1 MSSRVLLWM
10 AVSCV
15 ALSVCAANE
24 EAETC
29 RPVAR
34 FVEAP
39 WWTSRLAQTRSR
51 ILKEKGVCY
60 DLVLVGDSIT
70 HRWEN
75 PANGAAVYSDL
86 QKRYKV
92 LNLGNGGDRTQ
103 NVIWRFE
110 NNGELDDYTAK
121 VFAVMIGVNNGSSR
135 AEDTAAGVRKIVE
148 MIQAKHPESRIVL
161 QAILPHGKNP
171 RSAVSAKGVNPLL
184 KAYAEKTGL
193 VWLDMGEKFLD
204 EQGEIK
210 AGLMMP
216 DNLHPIKGGYEI
228 WLAELSPIVDRLLGR

>member
-10 AVSCV
+10 AVSC

-29 RPVAR
+29 RPAAR
-34 FVEAP
+34 FATAP

-110 NNGELDDYTAK
+110 NWQ
-121 VFAVMIGVNNGSSR
+121 I
-135 AEDTAAGVRKIVE
+135 
-148 MIQAKHPESRIVL
+148 
-161 QAILPHGKNP
+161 
-171 RSAVSAKGVNPLL
+171 AVSSCSSISDL
-184 KAYAEKTGL
+184 
-193 VWLDMGEKFLD
+193 
-204 EQGEIK
+204 EIF
-210 AGLMMP
+210 P
-216 DNLHPIKGGYEI
+216 VTYNVRNLYS
-228 WLAELSPIVDRLLGR
+228 SP